1 LYKYQLQSIKRIV
14 VQWKNWWKKNT
25 KPPLNDIESGIGDI
39 IHSSKAWNKEKVVG
53 RPTNTE
59 Q

>member
-1 LYKYQLQSIKRIV
+1 MEKLVEEKH
-14 VQWKNWWKKNT
+14 T
-25 KPPLNDIESGIGDI
+25 KPPINDIESGIGDV

-53 RPTNTE
+53 RPTNTG